1 MIFRTPD
8 FYRDFHCIADRCSDS
23 CCIGWEIDIDPD
35 TLARYQAVPGP
46 FGEELK
52 QGIVQSEDGA
62 SCFRLDASER
72 CVFLD
77 QRNLCRIYSQLGED
91 ALCTICTRHPRFFN
105 WFGPV
110 KEGGHG
116 LCCEE
121 AARLWLCRDTPLTL
135 VSEEIDEAPD
145 GALPQWFPLLEKARG
160 LALSRLEA
168 PELPLWERLGFLLA
182 LGELLQP
189 CVDEDDFPQA
199 EALVEALGENEL
211 AELTSSKPHSDP
223 PAALLEWHRGLSP
236 MNPQWPRRL
245 QEALEK
251 LPESW
256 ETRSP
261 WLRTH
266 GQFLQNLAVY
276 LCFRYFLR
284 ACLDGDVAGRC
295 RFIVSACLTV
305 LALALTEDGPF
316 PLLAKDYSKEM
327 EYSEEALDAI
337 SEAVWQ
343 EPLFSPANLLGWL
356 RQLDSQSK

>member
-8 FYRDFHCIADRCSDS
+8 FYRDFHCIADRCGDS
-23 CCIGWEIDIDPD
+23 CCIGWQIDIDPD

-160 LALSRLEA
+160 LVLSRLEA

-189 CVDEDDFPQA
+189 CVDEDDFSQA
-199 EALVEALGENEL
+199 EALLEALGENEL
-211 AELTSSKPHSDP
+211 AELPSSKPHSDP

-256 ETRSP
+256 ETRNP
-261 WLRTH
+261 WLRTQ
-266 GQFLQNLAVY
+266 GQFLQNLAV
-276 LCFRYFLR
+276 
-284 ACLDGDVAGRC
+284 
-295 RFIVSACLTV
+295 
-305 LALALTEDGPF
+305 
-316 PLLAKDYSKEM
+316 
-327 EYSEEALDAI
+327 
-337 SEAVWQ
+337 
-343 EPLFSPANLLGWL
+343 
-356 RQLDSQSK
+356 